1 MKRIPFQGPRW
12 WRLTFLYTFLLG
24 SICMLSADKQFIKN
38 FFVQK
43 KTFWRRKSA
52 GGVLRDIIQER
63 NFVEYQ
69 QVLFWG
75 GDT

>member
-1 MKRIPFQGPRW
+1 MKRIPFQGPLW

-43 KTFWRRKSA
+43 KNFFNLRRQMAIEILS
-52 GGVLRDIIQER
+52 
-63 NFVEYQ
+63 Y
-69 QVLFWG
+69 
-75 GDT
+75 